1 MHTGRFSASRNAC
14 ALLCGVALTTLA
26 STASAQIIDN
36 FESYALGSLPSPT
49 WLDVGAVLP
58 SGRIPPFPSAYVIST
73 LDAFGNP
80 TKAVA
85 TVGDLATSKGI
96 YAAVPVSTFYLLR
109 ADVRVDRYSDAPSN
123 PAADWA
129 MQLTFG
135 QNGVDNWAYTPQLGI
150 YASSLT
156 RGWRLFSGTAS
167 SSVDIDLQ
175 VAANVGTWYTVQQSF
190 DALLGVFHSQIWDAA
205 SGAVLL
211 DTFNTLIDW
220 NPADATF
227 DAWAFMAGDL
237 SPGTQIGNIGV
248 VDNVNIVASTVP
260 EPTSFALLAVSLLP
274 AVMLARRRRR

>member
-1 MHTGRFSASRNAC
+1 MPSSRFFSSRRSC
-14 ALLCGVALTTLA
+14 ALLCGVALSTLA
-26 STASAQIIDN
+26 STASAQIVDN
-36 FESYALGSLPSPT
+36 FESYFLGSLPSPT
-49 WLDVGAVLP
+49 WLDAGAVLP
-58 SGRIPPFPSAYVIST
+58 QGRIPPFPSAYVIST

-109 ADVRVDRYSDAPSN
+109 ADVRVDRYSDAPVSTTE
-123 PAADWA
+123 DWA

-135 QNGVDNWAYTPQLGI
+135 QNGVANWAYTPQLGI

-156 RGWRLFSGTAS
+156 QGWRLFSNNPSAFL
-167 SSVDIDLQ
+167 DLDLQ

-237 SPGTQIGNIGV
+237 SPNTQIGNIGV
-248 VDNVNIVASTVP
+248 VDNVNIMASTVP
-260 EPTSFALLAVSLLP
+260 EPTTFALLAVSLLP
-274 AVMLARRRRR
+274 AVVVARRRRR